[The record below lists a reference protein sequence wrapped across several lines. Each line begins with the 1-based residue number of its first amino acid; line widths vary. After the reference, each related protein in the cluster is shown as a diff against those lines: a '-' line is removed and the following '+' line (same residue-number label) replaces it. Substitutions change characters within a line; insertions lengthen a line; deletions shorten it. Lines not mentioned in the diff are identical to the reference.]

1 MKFLYYDEYEHGEIV
16 DAIANVNIADVL
28 KVARSGKVENAFFET
43 GIRINA
49 LLPLTAENHN
59 KITIWINILDETVSV
74 TRHSFDQILDIWFD
88 EDMEKLEISHSEIE
102 ALLNFEDEYFRA
114 NFSSENCPGCQVG

>member
-1 MKFLYYDEYEHGEIV
+1 MKFLYYDENEHGEIV
-16 DAIANVNIADVL
+16 DAIANISITDVL
-28 KVARSGKVENAFFET
+28 KVARSGKVENAFLET
-43 GIRINA
+43 GIRINT

-74 TRHSFDQILDIWFD
+74 TRHSFDPILDIWFD

-102 ALLNFEDEYFRA
+102 ALLKFEDEFFRA
-114 NFSSENCPGCQVG
+114 NFSLK